1 MNKMLKKHN
10 KKIIALLTVMIL
22 MLGFTAVAYA
32 NGDGAGKLYDDV
44 KKNSIADQ
52 IRKGGNV
59 NEKEILDK
67 FDRQVSNVVT
77 TVRVIAAISA
87 VIFVIW
93 LGIIFITSGGN
104 PQRLAQAK
112 TQVVMFFISMICIFL
127 AEPIVRFVLSWFI
140 GGESGN

>member
-1 MNKMLKKHN
+1 MSKMLKKHN
-10 KKIIALLTVMIL
+10 KKIIALLAVMIL

-32 NGDGAGKLYDDV
+32 NDGAGKLYDDV

-52 IRKGGNV
+52 IRKGSNV

-67 FDRQVSNVVT
+67 FDKQVSNVVT

-93 LGIIFITSGGN
+93 LGIFY
-104 PQRLAQAK
+104 PYLA
-112 TQVVMFFISMICIFL
+112 
-127 AEPIVRFVLSWFI
+127 
-140 GGESGN
+140 